1 MIGEGSVPVSRK
13 RSSGSVIVPG
23 VIIAAML
30 VLVAC
35 GLASGNGYLC
45 AGAVFWGALVLI
57 LYLIR
62 PASALMEQPLHPIM
76 GGDRACILIVMAVEI
91 ALSVVPMGW
100 NPIWN
105 GEVPDHRDQYELI
118 VESFMDGRL
127 DFEYDDIDPVLEEMD
142 NPYDPAARD
151 ALGVGFHWDHAY
163 YKGKYYM
170 YFGVVPALLLFLP
183 FRLLTGTSL
192 TTYHATQV
200 FVAFIIMGFY
210 HLFAV
215 LARRYFRNMPLGV
228 YLALAFSMSLM
239 SIWYS
244 VVAPALYCT
253 AITAGICLMVWSLV
267 FYVKAFLVED
277 RYRLQLLYAL
287 LGAACG
293 ALVFGC
299 RPPIGLGNAVAVFLL
314 VGYLRRSSLDRRRV
328 AGLLIAGA
336 LPYLIVIVCLM
347 AYNHA
352 RFGSVTEFGQT
363 YQLTNTDQH
372 LYGSYGSGKGLAE
385 YGKDLLAVLF
395 GVNGLDGRFPYLRYS
410 GVFVNF
416 PLLLVVL
423 TLLSGRM
430 RERLGTRSGL
440 GLLALGLA
448 MVPLATIVLDLSW
461 SPRYLER
468 YNLDIY
474 YLLGILCFIALGLW
488 CESVPRGNRRKLGF
502 AIGVASIAVCLTC
515 VAFFLSPVDA
525 NLTVM
530 FPEVLDKVRHTLL
543 LGFPL

>member
-1 MIGEGSVPVSRK
+1 
-13 RSSGSVIVPG
+13 
-23 VIIAAML
+23 
-30 VLVAC
+30 
-35 GLASGNGYLC
+35 
-45 AGAVFWGALVLI
+45 
-57 LYLIR
+57 
-62 PASALMEQPLHPIM
+62 
-76 GGDRACILIVMAVEI
+76 
-91 ALSVVPMGW
+91 
-100 NPIWN
+100 
-105 GEVPDHRDQYELI
+105 
-118 VESFMDGRL
+118 
-127 DFEYDDIDPVLEEMD
+127 
-142 NPYDPAARD
+142 
-151 ALGVGFHWDHAY
+151 
-163 YKGKYYM
+163 
-170 YFGVVPALLLFLP
+170 
-183 FRLLTGTSL
+183 
-192 TTYHATQV
+192 
-200 FVAFIIMGFY
+200 
-210 HLFAV
+210 
-215 LARRYFRNMPLGV
+215 
-228 YLALAFSMSLM
+228 
-239 SIWYS
+239 
-244 VVAPALYCT
+244 
-253 AITAGICLMVWSLV
+253 
-267 FYVKAFLVED
+267 
-277 RYRLQLLYAL
+277 
-287 LGAACG
+287 
-293 ALVFGC
+293 
-299 RPPIGLGNAVAVFLL
+299 
-314 VGYLRRSSLDRRRV
+314 
-328 AGLLIAGA
+328 
-336 LPYLIVIVCLM
+336 M

-372 LYGSYGSGKGLAE
+372 LYGSYGSGKGPVE
-385 YGKDLLAVLF
+385 YGKDLFAVLF

-530 FPEVLDKVRHTLL
+530 FPEVLDRVRHTLL
-543 LGFPL
+543 LGLPLRCMLS

>member
-1 MIGEGSVPVSRK
+1 MIRLPVM
-13 RSSGSVIVPG
+13 P
-23 VIIAAML
+23 
-30 VLVAC
+30 
-35 GLASGNGYLC
+35 
-45 AGAVFWGALVLI
+45 W
-57 LYLIR
+57 
-62 PASALMEQPLHPIM
+62 
-76 GGDRACILIVMAVEI
+76 
-91 ALSVVPMGW
+91 
-100 NPIWN
+100 
-105 GEVPDHRDQYELI
+105 
-118 VESFMDGRL
+118 
-127 DFEYDDIDPVLEEMD
+127 
-142 NPYDPAARD
+142 
-151 ALGVGFHWDHAY
+151 GVGFHWDHAY

-328 AGLLIAGA
+328 AGLLIAG
-336 LPYLIVIVCLM
+336 PCLI
-347 AYNHA
+347 
-352 RFGSVTEFGQT
+352 
-363 YQLTNTDQH
+363 
-372 LYGSYGSGKGLAE
+372 
-385 YGKDLLAVLF
+385 
-395 GVNGLDGRFPYLRYS
+395 
-410 GVFVNF
+410 
-416 PLLLVVL
+416 
-423 TLLSGRM
+423 
-430 RERLGTRSGL
+430 
-440 GLLALGLA
+440 
-448 MVPLATIVLDLSW
+448 
-461 SPRYLER
+461 
-468 YNLDIY
+468 
-474 YLLGILCFIALGLW
+474 
-488 CESVPRGNRRKLGF
+488 
-502 AIGVASIAVCLTC
+502 
-515 VAFFLSPVDA
+515 
-525 NLTVM
+525 
-530 FPEVLDKVRHTLL
+530 
-543 LGFPL
+543 

>member
-1 MIGEGSVPVSRK
+1 MSGK
-13 RSSGSVIVPG
+13 RSSGPVIVLG

-30 VLVAC
+30 ILVGY
-35 GLASGNGYLC
+35 GLVSGNGYLC
-45 AGAVFWGALVLI
+45 AGAVFWGILALV

-62 PASALMEQPLHPIM
+62 PASALMGQPLHPIM

-100 NPIWN
+100 NPVWN
-105 GEVPDHRDQYELI
+105 GEIPDHRDQYELI

-127 DFEYDDIDPVLEEMD
+127 DFGYDDIDPKLEEMD

-163 YKGKYYM
+163 YQGRYYM

-183 FRLLTGTSL
+183 FRLLTGASL

-200 FVAFIIMGFY
+200 FATLIIIGFY
-210 HLFAV
+210 YLFAV
-215 LARRYFRNMPLGV
+215 LARKYFRNMPFGV

-244 VVAPALYCT
+244 VAAPALYCT

-277 RYRLQLLYAL
+277 RYRLQLLYVL
-287 LGAACG
+287 LGAVCG

-314 VGYLRRSSLDRRRV
+314 IGYLRRSSLGGRQM
-328 AGLLIAGA
+328 AGLLIAGT
-336 LPYLIVIVCLM
+336 LPYLVVAACLM

-352 RFGSVTEFGQT
+352 RFGNVMEFGQT

-372 LYGSYGSGKGLAE
+372 LYGSRGSGKGLVE
-385 YGKDLLAVLF
+385 YGKDLLTVLF

-416 PLLLVVL
+416 PLLLVIL

-430 RERLGTRSGL
+430 REQLGTRPGL
-440 GLLALGLA
+440 GAFAIGLA
-448 MVPLATIVLDLSW
+448 VVPLATIMLDLSW

-474 YLLGILCFIALGLW
+474 YLLGMLCFIVLGLW
-488 CESVPRGNRRKLGF
+488 CESASRKGRGKLGF

-530 FPEVLDKVRHTLL
+530 YPEVLDKVRHALL